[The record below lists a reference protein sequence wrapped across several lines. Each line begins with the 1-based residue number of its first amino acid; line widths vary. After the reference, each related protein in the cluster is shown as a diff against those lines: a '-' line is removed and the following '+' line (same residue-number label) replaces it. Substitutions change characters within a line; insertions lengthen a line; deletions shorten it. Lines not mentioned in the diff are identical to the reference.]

1 MAGRADAGVSG
12 DSEGSGTS
20 EANGATGS
28 RRRISSGGPWE
39 ARYGY
44 SRAIVAGDMC
54 HVSGTTDAGPDGH
67 SLHPGDA
74 SGQAR
79 AALEIIERALTEA
92 GFALGDVVRTRMYLT
107 NVADAAAVGEVHGEW
122 FRDVRPASALV
133 VVAALIDPTL
143 LVEIEVDAHH
153 S

>member
-1 MAGRADAGVSG
+1 VS
-12 DSEGSGTS
+12 
-20 EANGATGS
+20 GS

-44 SRAIVAGDMC
+44 SRAIVAGDTC

-74 SGQAR
+74 AGQAR
-79 AALEIIERALTEA
+79 AALGIIERALTEA

-107 NVADAAAVGEVHGEW
+107 NVVDATAVGEVHGEW

-133 VVAALIDPTL
+133 VVAALIDPTI
-143 LVEIEVDAHH
+143 LVEIEVDAKRG
-153 S
+153 